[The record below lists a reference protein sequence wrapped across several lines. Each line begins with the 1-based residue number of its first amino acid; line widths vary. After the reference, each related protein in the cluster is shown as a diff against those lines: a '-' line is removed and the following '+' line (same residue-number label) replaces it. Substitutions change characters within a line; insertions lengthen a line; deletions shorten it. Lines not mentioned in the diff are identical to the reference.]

1 MDFLEFANHMEPK
14 FRGRQL
20 RQAVFKELID
30 KFEDITTISKFDR
43 EKYAA
48 DVNIIPFIVK
58 KVEESDDGSVKWLLE
73 SSTKHPFE
81 TVLMRFRDGR
91 NTVCISSQSGC
102 SVGCAFCATGKLG
115 FKSNL
120 NTWEIVSQ
128 VLLAARYLKQ
138 NYPLPGKTIHSEFDD
153 QNSGV
158 ETISKK
164 PDFERIS
171 NVVFMGMGEPLL
183 NMNNV
188 LKAIEEI
195 TIPEG
200 FGLGARH
207 VTVSTVG
214 PIENLKKFIAANTRT
229 TLAISLHAA
238 DQHLREKLTPI
249 AKGNSLDSLFQIL
262 DKYVEDSGRRIT
274 YEYVLLKGVNDRIKD
289 AHDLGTLLK
298 GRLAHV
304 NLINFNPTVGINFGV
319 SMRRDV
325 DRFKEIVETYG
336 VTVTKRV
343 SLGAEISAACGQ
355 LAAKDEK

>member
-20 RQAVFKELID
+20 RQAVFKEMID
-30 KFEDITTISKFDR
+30 KFEDITTISKADR
-43 EKYAA
+43 EKYASE
-48 DVNIIPFIVK
+48 VSITPFVVK

-73 SSTKHPFE
+73 SSTKNPFE

-128 VLLAARYLKQ
+128 VLLAARYLQVESRKSKVESQ
-138 NYPLPGKTIHSEFDD
+138 GSHSVAGPFD
-153 QNSGV
+153 
-158 ETISKK
+158 EHIT
-164 PDFERIS
+164 

-262 DKYVEDSGRRIT
+262 DKYVEDSGRRVT
-274 YEYVLLKGVNDRIKD
+274 YEYVLLKGINDRIKD

-355 LAAKDEK
+355 LAATDQKE

>member
-1 MDFLEFANHMEPK
+1 MHFLEFVNKIEPK
-14 FRGRQL
+14 FRGKQL

-30 KFEDITTISKFDR
+30 NFDDITTISKSDR
-43 EKYAA
+43 EKYAESTEI
-48 DVNIIPFIVK
+48 VPFVVK

-73 SSTKHPFE
+73 SSTKNPFE

-128 VLLAARYLKQ
+128 VLLAARYLRQIQ
-138 NYPLPGKTIHSEFDD
+138 NQKGGSVAGLADEHIT
-153 QNSGV
+153 
-158 ETISKK
+158 
-164 PDFERIS
+164 

-188 LKAIEEI
+188 LGAIELI
-195 TIPEG
+195 TSPDG

-229 TLAISLHAA
+229 TLAISLHAP
-238 DQHLREKLTPI
+238 DQYLREKLTPI
-249 AKGNSLDSLFQIL
+249 AKGNSLESLFQTL
-262 DKYVEDSGRRIT
+262 DKYVDDSGRRVT

-304 NLINFNPTVGINFGV
+304 NLINFNPVEGIEFQL

-343 SLGAEISAACGQ
+343 SLGSEISAACGQ
-355 LAAKDEK
+355 LAAGKNTEVY